1 MNNKGLLASIA
12 FLTCL
17 IVSAIYVRPTSLN
30 DLSPGPAGEL
40 ALTKSNNSAQIIDQY
55 CVVCHNST
63 LKTGGLELDKYDIS
77 NIEEHPDVWE
87 RVLRKLR
94 ANAMP
99 PTGMPRPE
107 KAVFEKFESDLA
119 NSLDALAL
127 KSPNPGRTATFSRL
141 NRQQYQNAI
150 RDILDLDV
158 DVSEL
163 LPKDDASFGFDNV
176 NLTNLSPTLMERYL
190 AAAQKISR
198 LAIGSPLNSPSS
210 HVELVAADRTQEDRF
225 EGLPFGTRGGTQ
237 FTYHFPRD
245 GEYRLDVTL
254 ARDRNENIEGLT
266 ESHEVEVNIDG
277 ERVDIF
283 QVEPNRSERFAKFYY
298 SDQGAG
304 TGLQTSTFVKAGAR
318 EVGVTFIKKNS
329 AVIESTRQ
337 PYQAHFNRDRHPLS
351 LIHI

>member
-1 MNNKGLLASIA
+1 MNKTGLFASITFLIILVASAASIRPTISPYLNSDASANLASA
-12 FLTCL
+12 GPSNTQ
-17 IVSAIYVRPTSLN
+17 IV
-30 DLSPGPAGEL
+30 
-40 ALTKSNNSAQIIDQY
+40 DQY

-107 KAVFEKFESDLA
+107 KAIFEKFESDLA
-119 NSLDALAL
+119 SALDAVAL
-127 KSPNPGRTATFSRL
+127 NNPNPGRTAAFSRI

-150 RDILDLDV
+150 RDILDLNI

-198 LAIGSPLNSPSS
+198 LAIGAPLNSPSS
-210 HVELVAADRTQEDRF
+210 HVELVAADRTQAAADRVYNH
-225 EGLPFGTRGGTQ
+225 Q
-237 FTYHFPRD
+237 
-245 GEYRLDVTL
+245 V
-254 ARDRNENIEGLT
+254 A
-266 ESHEVEVNIDG
+266 
-277 ERVDIF
+277 VDHTF
-283 QVEPNRSERFAKFYY
+283 CQTTSKAK
-298 SDQGAG
+298 A
-304 TGLQTSTFVKAGAR
+304 
-318 EVGVTFIKKNS
+318 N
-329 AVIESTRQ
+329 
-337 PYQAHFNRDRHPLS
+337 
-351 LIHI
+351 